1 VDNGLA
7 NQYVQLY
14 LLSMARPSLREK
26 IVNSGVRTLH
36 LRGFARA
43 GIREITSDAGV
54 PQGCFTNHFRSK
66 EAFGIAVLERYHQR
80 TQAIMDETL
89 GDLSRSPV
97 ERIRAY
103 FAAISQ
109 WLEAADWRYGCLVGN
124 MSLEVA
130 ENSEMLRLYL
140 IELSGSLTRSFA
152 GSVRAGQE
160 SGEIRNDLDAE
171 DIATFLLASWQGA
184 MMRMKVD
191 RSPKPLEQFKRV
203 LFATVLS
210 PPSKPTRRMRAR
222 KD

>member
-1 VDNGLA
+1 MPRA
-7 NQYVQLY
+7 
-14 LLSMARPSLREK
+14 SLREK

-36 LRGFARA
+36 ERGFAGA
-43 GIREITSDAGV
+43 GIREITSDADV

-66 EAFGIAVLERYHQR
+66 EAFGTAVLERYHER

-89 GDLSRSPV
+89 RDTSRSPV

-103 FAAISQ
+103 FAAITQ

-124 MSLEVA
+124 MSLEV
-130 ENSEMLRLYL
+130 SEQSDQLRAYL
-140 IELSGSLTRSFA
+140 VQVCSSLTQSFA
-152 GSVRAGQE
+152 ESVRAGQE
-160 SGEIRNDLDAE
+160 AREIRNDLDAN
-171 DIATFLLASWQGA
+171 DVATFLLSSWQGT

>member
-1 VDNGLA
+1 
-7 NQYVQLY
+7 
-14 LLSMARPSLREK
+14 
-26 IVNSGVRTLH
+26 
-36 LRGFARA
+36 
-43 GIREITSDAGV
+43 
-54 PQGCFTNHFRSK
+54 
-66 EAFGIAVLERYHQR
+66 VLERYHDR

-89 GDLSRSPV
+89 RDASRSPV

-124 MSLEVA
+124 MSLEV
-130 ENSEMLRLYL
+130 SEQSDQLRAHLVQVC
-140 IELSGSLTRSFA
+140 SSLTRSFTEC
-152 GSVRAGQE
+152 VRAGQDV
-160 SGEIRNDLDAE
+160 GEIRNDLDA
-171 DIATFLLASWQGA
+171 DDVATFLLSSWQGS

-210 PPSKPTRRMRAR
+210 PPLKQTQLTQLKRAP

>member
-1 VDNGLA
+1 
-7 NQYVQLY
+7 
-14 LLSMARPSLREK
+14 
-26 IVNSGVRTLH
+26 VRTLH
-36 LRGFARA
+36 ERGFAGA

-66 EAFGIAVLERYHQR
+66 KAFGIAVLERYHER

-89 GDLSRSPV
+89 RDAGRSPV

-109 WLEAADWRYGCLVGN
+109 RLEAADWRYGCLVGN
-124 MSLEVA
+124 MSLEVT
-130 ENSEMLRLYL
+130 EQSDMLRADLVE
-140 IELSGSLTRSFA
+140 ICGALTQSFTEC
-152 GSVRAGQE
+152 VRAGQAI
-160 SGEIRNDLDAE
+160 GEIRSDLDA
-171 DIATFLLASWQGA
+171 DDVATFLLASWQGA

-210 PPSKPTRRMRAR
+210 APSKPAR
-222 KD
+222 FKRGTPRSS